1 MQNVSFNENQCKCE
15 LRNRGSIQVIQKNRN
30 CKYYTVS
37 EGKTVKC
44 YLNFQY

>member
-1 MQNVSFNENQCKCE
+1 MKISVNANCE
-15 LRNRGSIQVIQKNRN
+15 IEEVFRLFRKIET
-30 CKYYTVS
+30 KYYTVS